1 MASPSFTAL
10 LFKRGGGSFLP
21 PFCAISPTDFR
32 QDVKDFLGFV
42 ASTSFTALLFRR
54 GGSLFLQLLR
64 YFLNSFLRISDRTL
78 GTFWPRSC
86 GIALLFRRGGGSFL
100 LPFCT
105 ISLTLFYGFQTGR

>member
-10 LFKRGGGSFLP
+10 LFKRGGGLFLP

-54 GGSLFLQLLR
+54 GGSLFLQLLP

-105 ISLTLFYGFQTGR
+105 ISLTLFYGFQAGR